1 MVTSSFKSTKFEKKL
16 HYFAKNV
23 RSKTDDMCL
32 HVFSLVT
39 DFHCW
44 ALSPR
49 RRRIPRKS
57 DEPQTLDN
65 LPAIFV

>member
-1 MVTSSFKSTKFEKKL
+1 MFQKYKIWEKIEL
-16 HYFAKNV
+16 FHYKNV
-23 RSKTDDMCL
+23 RSKTDDTCL

-57 DEPQTLDN
+57 DEPQTLAN

>member
-39 DFHCW
+39 DFHC
-44 ALSPR
+44 
-49 RRRIPRKS
+49 
-57 DEPQTLDN
+57 
-65 LPAIFV
+65 